1 MKQVAKYNLFK
12 TFSMLITCVPTLYVS
27 YYFTRDVVKYP
38 GQSVSLA
45 GVIGILIAVAF
56 MKDKLAENFKIPS
69 PFVASTV
76 IFICIVAI
84 EKILIAVK
92 FTCLTTMIVCAI
104 DELTF
109 KRIYKRIEILMPED
123 KQAYKHLGFYFCKS
137 ETLFRN

>member
-12 TFSMLITCVPTLYVS
+12 ILSMLITCIPTLAVS
-27 YYFTRDVVKYP
+27 YYFTKDMIKDP
-38 GQSVSLA
+38 GQSMSLA
-45 GVIGILIAVAF
+45 GVIAILIVIAF

-76 IFICIVAI
+76 IFIFVVVI
-84 EKILIAVK
+84 EKILVGVK
-92 FTCLTTMIVCAI
+92 FTCLTTMFVCAI

-109 KRIYKRIEILMPED
+109 KRIYKRIEMLMPES

-137 ETLFRN
+137 ETLFGN